1 MNRKV
6 VEFVTLALMESIAST
21 FEKVIN
27 TRTAYMGGNERTT
40 QRLAT
45 VCINQAHEKTL
56 QSMY

>member
-27 TRTAYMGGNERTT
+27 TRTAYMGETN
-40 QRLAT
+40 
-45 VCINQAHEKTL
+45 VPPNI
-56 QSMY
+56 